1 MRVCTS
7 IYVHPYMH
15 MKKEEEEE
23 VEREGVE
30 GEDGGK
36 ENDEDEEEE
45 EEREDI
51 ACVMT
56 RKPCINVFYNQRHA
70 VEQKE
75 KGKLFYLVK

>member
-1 MRVCTS
+1 
-7 IYVHPYMH
+7 MH
-15 MKKEEEEE
+15 MKKEEEE

-36 ENDEDEEEE
+36 GNDEEEDEEG
-45 EEREDI
+45 REDI

-70 VEQKE
+70 VDQKE

>member
-1 MRVCTS
+1 
-7 IYVHPYMH
+7 MH
-15 MKKEEEEE
+15 MKTEEEEE
-23 VEREGVE
+23 VERGGVE

-56 RKPCINVFYNQRHA
+56 RKPYINVFYNQRHA

>member
-15 MKKEEEEE
+15 MKTEEEEE
-23 VEREGVE
+23 VERGGVE

>member
-1 MRVCTS
+1 
-7 IYVHPYMH
+7 MH
-15 MKKEEEEE
+15 MKTEEEEE
-23 VEREGVE
+23 VERGGVE

-36 ENDEDEEEE
+36 ENDEDEEEEE

>member
-1 MRVCTS
+1 M
-7 IYVHPYMH
+7 
-15 MKKEEEEE
+15 
-23 VEREGVE
+23 EREGVE
-30 GEDGGK
+30 GGEDGGK

-45 EEREDI
+45 EEEREDI

-56 RKPCINVFYNQRHA
+56 RKLCINVFYNQRHA